1 MPHEPYAKALLGY
14 NDRVLPQPKARPE
27 KERAVNSGAAVYPFP
42 GQLNKSKQKPA
53 SNNAG
58 SFYSDTALFR
68 SAQSRVGSD
77 TMERLDFLYRS
88 ISIHAPAWGATS
100 NPGRKRSAK
109 RIFQSTLPHGETL
122 SEFMQKWLEMDF
134 NPHSLEV

>member
-1 MPHEPYAKALLGY
+1 MC
-14 NDRVLPQPKARPE
+14 
-27 KERAVNSGAAVYPFP
+27 
-42 GQLNKSKQKPA
+42 
-53 SNNAG
+53 
-58 SFYSDTALFR
+58 
-68 SAQSRVGSD
+68 SRVGSD
-77 TMERLDFLYRS
+77 RDISMCIYGFG